1 MRASCLAFCKP
12 RLRGASIE
20 EKHLRCEGTRGQ
32 RPATAGGCGGAGPS
46 AASPLLPDAQWH
58 RLRRGSLHPT
68 PRRSQ
73 RRLIPFFSSLLELLS
88 LSKTSKESGP
98 NATDAFVFPAS
109 FAQQRLWFLDQL
121 DPGSAVY
128 NISRVARIQSRLDV

>member
-1 MRASCLAFCKP
+1 MRASCLTFGRRRSLRERRP
-12 RLRGASIE
+12 RGSATGA
-20 EKHLRCEGTRGQ
+20 
-32 RPATAGGCGGAGPS
+32 RPRSCWKLSAAGRKATAAAERRAGPS
-46 AASPLLPDAQWH
+46 AASPLLPDAQRH

-73 RRLIPFFSSLLELLS
+73 RRLTPFFSSLLELLS

-109 FAQQRLWFLDQL
+109 FAQPRLWFLDQ
-121 DPGSAVY
+121 
-128 NISRVARIQSRLDV
+128 